1 MGTLGHVAGDDWSLG
16 CESLQQDRWQCGTRY
31 PVGQNVPCMGCAE
44 VMQHLGEQ
52 QLPEGCPCRK
62 GDAPAVPPWDAA
74 GAASRVP
81 SEKVSLRG
89 FFFPCQEGLS
99 ASLKASPFIIP
110 ICAGFRRKGLQNCS
124 FWATFLFLFLF
135 ACPQCA
141 FTSQHVHTEGSSCFL
156 PCTQIAKERCC
167 FPCATWLGLL
177 WRDRKPPTVP
187 PPVFARLSITK
198 RHQTSFPF
206 NLDYQPG

>member
-1 MGTLGHVAGDDWSLG
+1 MGTLGHAAGDDWSLG

-62 GDAPAVPPWDAA
+62 GDVPAVPPWDAA

-89 FFFPCQEGLS
+89 FFFL
-99 ASLKASPFIIP
+99 AK
-110 ICAGFRRKGLQNCS
+110 KV
-124 FWATFLFLFLF
+124 
-135 ACPQCA
+135 
-141 FTSQHVHTEGSSCFL
+141 SQHL
-156 PCTQIAKERCC
+156 
-167 FPCATWLGLL
+167 
-177 WRDRKPPTVP
+177 
-187 PPVFARLSITK
+187 
-198 RHQTSFPF
+198 
-206 NLDYQPG
+206 